1 MSSRK
6 FKFISPGI
14 FINEIDRSQIA
25 QLPAAVGPAII
36 GRFEKG
42 PVLKPVQVNSFEDFV
57 LTFGNP
63 IAGGDN
69 GDMFRD
75 GNYSAP
81 TYGAYAVQA
90 YLRNNSPVT
99 VVRLLGDTNKDADGT
114 ANSLAGWRTDQL
126 DVSEPSSLAVQGGAY
141 GLFIVK
147 HDPLNAYTID
157 FEVSKAATTACAIT
171 ATFSGSTFDG
181 SLKDAFFILT
191 GTSDVG
197 AHSTFTPAQNAGGF
211 GTGSSD
217 SQTATNFVNAVASA
231 SSAGYGAFSAAVTD
245 STNGVVSVTLS
256 SVYSQLALSS
266 STSDVALNTAVGV
279 PAALTGAT
287 TNTSDRVGT
296 IANETFAFATGSG
309 FAATGTLGAIWYV
322 DEGVVQLDGNDLTCF

>member
-25 QLPAAVGPAII
+25 ALPAAVGPAII

-63 IAGGDN
+63 IAGGGN
-69 GDMFRD
+69 GDMYRD

-81 TYGAYAVQA
+81 TYGAYAAQA

-99 VVRLLGDTNKDADGT
+99 IVRLLGDTNKDADGT
-114 ANSLAGWRTDQL
+114 ANSLAGFRTDNL
-126 DVSEPSSLAVQGGAY
+126 TINAPPALTSQGGAY
-141 GLFIVK
+141 GLFVAQ
-147 HDPLNAYTID
+147 HDALNTYTID
-157 FEVSKAATTACAIT
+157 FNVAVAGGTVEIT
-171 ATFSGSTFDG
+171 GTFSGSTGDKSFV
-181 SLKDAFFILT
+181 LT
-191 GTSDVG
+191 GTTDTGDASSFNATEG
-197 AHSTFTPAQNAGGF
+197 AGGF

-231 SSAGYGAFSAAVTD
+231 SAASGYGGFSAAVTD
-245 STNGVVSVTLS
+245 SSNGIVTVTLT
-256 SVYSQLALSS
+256 SVYSQLSISS
-266 STSDVALNTAVGV
+266 SNDSAGAGPGQ
-279 PAALTGAT
+279 PAALTGAS

-296 IANETFAFATGSG
+296 ITNEVFAFATGSG
-309 FAATGTLGAIWYV
+309 LR
-322 DEGVVQLDGNDLTCF
+322 QLVLWLQSGI